1 MQRIHCVGLAQERSE
16 IFHKVGLC
24 SRLIYLQIQG
34 KSAKF
39 KFWAREEIML
49 DSFSLVAE
57 WAFVR
62 CGQNN
67 GKTMRVEENSS
78 NSEATMEWICIF
90 IASTEVLVAF
100 WFHCQFDFAF
110 EIWNVR
116 RSSWFVQKFSKLW
129 EEAIW
134 KANRHKFWFNIGS
147 LGPGIARIWWRH
159 TFSDQRSRLM
169 TMNFVKDVQTKILG

>member
-16 IFHKVGLC
+16 IFHKVGLVLDWFIC
-24 SRLIYLQIQG
+24 KFRENLQNWWKQSILLV
-34 KSAKF
+34 F
-39 KFWAREEIML
+39 KFWAREEMML

-100 WFHCQFDFAF
+100 WFHCQFDVAF

-147 LGPGIARIWWRH
+147 LGPGIARI
-159 TFSDQRSRLM
+159 
-169 TMNFVKDVQTKILG
+169 